1 MNPLPLKILV
11 GAFLLHGP
19 VQMLTALAGDET
31 VRVGAIRWDAWY
43 GEDGPVEHVEHSLGQ
58 PKYHFRLPWFAR
70 IGADGKVGNN
80 GDSEA
85 IMQAELNFAA
95 AAGLDYWAFLDYGPG
110 SPMTRALDRY
120 LAADDKRGL
129 SYCFVEEGGQIDARG
144 AENWPRVIEHFK
156 SPHYVRVLDDRPLLF
171 VFERP
176 KKHGREIFDNLRRRS
191 VAAGLKEPYL
201 VLMGWNADE
210 HRAGFGF
217 DAVSEY
223 ACAGKGY
230 TSDPESYE
238 RLTSHHVKEKLWDK
252 WERERTPCITFATA
266 GWDTRPRQERP
277 PPWCT
282 WVTASPDP
290 TPLAQQKPLIDVATA
305 TPDQLAA
312 HLRDAIAWTQE
323 HRDLNPTQCLI
334 VYGWNENDEGGWLIP
349 SLGAD
354 GKPDDARIRAL
365 GGVLR
370 GAR

>member
-1 MNPLPLKILV
+1 MNPLPLKMLV
-11 GAFLLHGP
+11 CAFLLHSP
-19 VQMLTALAGDET
+19 VHMLTALAGHESL
-31 VRVGAIRWDAWY
+31 RVGAIRWDAWY
-43 GEDGPVEHVEHSLGQ
+43 GEVGPVEHVEHSLGQ
-58 PKYHFRLPWFAR
+58 PKYHFRLPWFASL
-70 IGADGKVGNN
+70 GADGKVGIN

-85 IMQAELNFAA
+85 IMKAELNYAA
-95 AAGLDYWAFLDYGPG
+95 EAGLDYWAFLDYGPG

-120 LAADDKRGL
+120 LAVEDKCGV
-129 SYCFVEEGGQIDARG
+129 SYCFIEEGGQIDARG
-144 AENWPRVIEHFK
+144 AEDWPRVIEQFK
-156 SPHYVRVLDDRPLLF
+156 NPHYVRVLDGRPLLF

-176 KKHGREIFDNLRRRS
+176 KKHGREIFDDLRRRT

-201 VLMGWNADE
+201 VLMGWDASE
-210 HRAGFGF
+210 HRAAFGF

-238 RLTSHHVKEKLWDK
+238 RLTSRHVKEKLWDK
-252 WERERTPCITFATA
+252 WAREHTPCITFATA

-290 TPLAQQKPLIDVATA
+290 MPLAEQKPLIDAATA
-305 TPDQLAA
+305 TPDQLAV

-323 HRDLNPTQCLI
+323 HRDLNPANCLI
-334 VYGWNENDEGGWLIP
+334 IYGWNENDEGGWLIP
-349 SLGAD
+349 TLRPD
-354 GKPDDARIRAL
+354 GKPDVSRIRAL